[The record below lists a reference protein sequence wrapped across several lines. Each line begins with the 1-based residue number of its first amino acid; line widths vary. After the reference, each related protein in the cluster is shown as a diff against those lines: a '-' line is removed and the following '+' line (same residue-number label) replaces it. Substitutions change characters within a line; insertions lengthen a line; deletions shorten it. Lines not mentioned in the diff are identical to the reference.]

1 MCRCT
6 TNRVFLIVV
15 IAVIAGYMI
24 KNHGHDGVL
33 LAQGVL
39 PEEVRSVTEQY
50 VSMHSGDDKLGERK
64 ENHTALANMYYD
76 LVTDFYEYGWGSS
89 FHFAPR
95 HKYEGFHASI
105 ARHEHYLAM
114 KMKMEKDQKILDVGC
129 GVGGPA
135 REIARF
141 SEAHVTGLNNNAY
154 QIKRAKART
163 IQEDLVGRV
172 DFVKG
177 NFMEIPYA
185 DESFDGVYEI
195 EATAHA
201 KDKVECYKELL
212 RVVKPGGYF
221 GSYEWCLTDK
231 YDATNER
238 HKELKW
244 MIEIGDGLPDIA
256 HTSEVVAALKEAGW
270 EVLEAEDLV
279 YKEQDCH
286 ISWYDNLVPKY
297 ELSHNFQH
305 TWLGRNV
312 LAGFVGTLE
321 LVGLAP
327 AGTGDVSA
335 FLNKAADGLVGG
347 GQEEIFTPMFFTLAR
362 KPLEKPAHPVKEAVK
377 EVVKEV
383 KEKKN

>member
-1 MCRCT
+1 MCSF
-6 TNRVFLIVV
+6 TNFLVIVV
-15 IAVIAGYMI
+15 IAVIAGFVL
-24 KNHGHDGVL
+24 KQQAGQGHG
-33 LAQGVL
+33 LAQGEDWERVQ
-39 PEEVRSVTEQY
+39 SASDKY
-50 VSMHSGDDKLGERK
+50 VGMHGGDDLLEERK
-64 ENHTALANMYYD
+64 EKHTDLANLYYD
-76 LVTDFYEYGWGSS
+76 LVTDFYEYGWGAS

-163 IQEDLVGRV
+163 VQEDLVGRV

-177 NFMEIPYA
+177 NFMEIPFE
-185 DESFDGVYEI
+185 DETFDGVYEI

-231 YDATNER
+231 YDPNNER
-238 HKELKW
+238 HRELKW
-244 MIEIGDGLPDIA
+244 MIEIGDGLPDIS
-256 HTSEVVAALKEAGW
+256 TTDEVVAALKEAGW
-270 EVLEAEDLV
+270 EVIEAQDMV

-297 ELSHNFQH
+297 EFSHNFQH
-305 TWLGRNV
+305 TPIGRNV
-312 LAGFVGTLE
+312 LATFVGALE
-321 LVGLAP
+321 VFGLAP
-327 AGTGDVSA
+327 PGTGDVSD

-347 GQEEIFTPMFFTLAR
+347 GETEIFTPMFFTLAR
-362 KPLEKPAHPVKEAVK
+362 KPLEKKTPVKDAAK
-377 EVVKEV
+377 KVVKELND
-383 KEKKN
+383 KLNN

>member
-1 MCRCT
+1 M
-6 TNRVFLIVV
+6 
-15 IAVIAGYMI
+15 
-24 KNHGHDGVL
+24 
-33 LAQGVL
+33 
-39 PEEVRSVTEQY
+39 
-50 VSMHSGDDKLGERK
+50 
-64 ENHTALANMYYD
+64 
-76 LVTDFYEYGWGSS
+76 
-89 FHFAPR
+89 
-95 HKYEGFHASI
+95 
-105 ARHEHYLAM
+105 
-114 KMKMEKDQKILDVGC
+114 DVGC

-154 QIKRAKART
+154 QIGRAKART
-163 IQEDLVGRV
+163 VQEDLVGRV

-177 NFMEIPYA
+177 NFMEIPFEGFFFFIFFQLFFFNFFFNFFFVVPLSPL
-185 DESFDGVYEI
+185 DETFDGVYEI

-201 KDKVECYKELL
+201 KDKVQCYKELL

-244 MIEIGDGLPDIA
+244 MIEIGDGLPDISS
-256 HTSEVVAALKEAGW
+256 TDEVVAALKEAGW
-270 EVLEAEDLV
+270 EVLEAEDMV

-305 TWLGRNV
+305 TWLGRKV
-312 LAGFVGTLE
+312 LSAFVGTLE

-327 AGTGDVSA
+327 PGTNDVSA

-347 GQEEIFTPMFFTLAR
+347 GETEVCLFFFFFFLFFFFHLFIFFSHFFFSFL
-362 KPLEKPAHPVKEAVK
+362 
-377 EVVKEV
+377 
-383 KEKKN
+383 